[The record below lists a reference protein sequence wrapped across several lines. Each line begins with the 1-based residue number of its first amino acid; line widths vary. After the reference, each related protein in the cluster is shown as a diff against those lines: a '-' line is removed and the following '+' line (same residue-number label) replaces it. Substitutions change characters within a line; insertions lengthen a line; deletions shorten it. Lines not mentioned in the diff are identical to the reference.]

1 MQSQIVDIRM
11 YSYNFPDKIYCEI
24 KRDNLIDSLEEMA
37 TVNDVV
43 FVTGNSGMGKTVL
56 LKQFCE
62 KFNAI
67 SLFISP
73 TNSNSMSIDL
83 ALMSLIEQIEF
94 LMRKKND
101 VELPESIQKL
111 KIKYGTSIAAL
122 SKFAR
127 QNQTVYIVLD
137 GLYHS
142 TIEDNLFIENLMEL
156 IPLGK
161 KNIKIIIS
169 NTEENNILD
178 DWVYEN
184 RSSKK
189 DFSMVG
195 LTENEVE
202 KIFSEYKLEASEIE
216 DIRSAFKG
224 KPSDITELKYVLEN
238 TSNSRNDVQELIAD
252 VKGDI
257 FNYLWSKSNFDE
269 NELRIL
275 AYVIYSKKEVKITD
289 LEEILNLE
297 QEHLKEKID
306 SIMFLSLNENIIKI
320 RNESYIKGIENKVN
334 YLKKETYDDLAQY
347 ILNNEIKKD
356 YWLLATYFEQAENY
370 EDLFSMLD
378 DHNLV
383 SSIVQSSSLSSLK
396 MLVNSG
402 LKISTQAENIP
413 NIFKYSL
420 ANSVVRSNKKNDKK
434 VEIEALMLTNQ
445 EDKALSFARNSNILE
460 DKILGLSIIAR
471 NQKENRG
478 VPDLQIVSEIKSLYE
493 NLDLRYIREKGIEI
507 ASELITVDVD
517 MSIELLEK
525 SFNLEKEGNSLDK
538 IMLALSMDAL
548 NSRKLDSDNAFIE
561 SVKEKMK
568 SPDLKDAFS
577 TMFNFSK
584 SIPEKYLLDE
594 ISKISSLDARI
605 VFLANWCEENDAKNY
620 RLNILEYAFDI
631 IGSHSEYKSNLGVY
645 YKLSEQLKLEKDFYK
660 EFVEL
665 FDSRDEIFRE
675 NGSNVLYIRLLLNVL
690 SLLDK
695 FDKLETANRLDHLY
709 AYVEKIEDIST
720 KLECKCYMLVAC
732 KDFLNKNY
740 LEDELAIVATLHSEI
755 QTELKE
761 ITSNFAYQ
769 EELLTKPL
777 EILAISDFSFCFEIV
792 QTVNT
797 IINKEKLYESIIKG
811 LINNGIINQ
820 STTEN
825 ISDIIEKIL
834 HLLEKIS
841 YDINYYDD
849 GLENT
854 LNALN
859 YLNSNDNKN
868 LDIRNST
875 YFKLLNSINRIRES
889 TKKLRCLA
897 VLLNIFREK
906 PFVNVAQLQD
916 NIIQNWESINILPRK
931 NIVGYELTK
940 ILANNNYDLA
950 VNLSTKVLDEK
961 KKQNQFES
969 DEFWT
974 VVFSLRI
981 LIHSLQGVDSRDTLN
996 INQYIDR
1003 IRKLI
1008 YTLESSGEKA
1018 VLYSQLLIA
1027 LTRSEINTPIK
1038 DLVLNITDEIDSIS
1052 DNDERYKSSVL
1063 RRCAPALFIHSR
1075 SYLENNYSIM
1085 SDNEKDETLYE
1096 ICIYFLTKTLSFEPF
1111 YFGSNS
1117 KYECTYTEM
1126 LEILSLVKKI
1136 EHDST
1141 KYSVIKLMLDIVR
1154 EHRGEQ
1160 LTQER
1165 RHDLCKEIS
1174 EVVSISFESD
1184 DFIKHS
1190 GFKILSEYYIWLTF
1204 KSFTKDKVNDFLNEI
1219 DRIPNNSDKVF
1230 CMTIVAS
1237 EMRPKYSSFRDE
1249 ILDRAEI
1256 LIDSLGS
1263 TSEKIL
1269 RLEEM
1274 AEAVHNKRDS
1284 KEKYYIKKALDLI
1297 DRNSEENDENVKIE
1311 KRLIDLAHQLDPE
1324 FATSIISS
1332 IPDCNEE
1339 KQQKLKKQLSYL
1351 ELNDKV
1357 INDKGTEDFT
1367 QLDYNSALKFCN
1379 VCWKS
1384 YGQQLSRSIRPR
1396 KPEQLLNYIKIAN
1409 RLPIDKSFPIYSWFI
1424 ENVNTKYKGKQ
1435 SAYFEA
1441 VYTACRF
1448 ALLSKQIA
1456 EDNEAQMEEYYSEET
1471 ESISI
1476 LTGMKPQAV
1485 KFITSKLKI
1494 DNPERIIIC
1503 DPYFD
1508 KEDLHFIYSLYEEFE
1523 NEDLEFFILTSDKQL
1538 RNNDQGSN
1546 YKTEFLDYWKEKIS
1560 LEKPPYINVFVANVD
1575 STNESPFHDRCIITE
1590 HKGVVLGGSI
1600 NGLGGSKEIN
1610 ILAVSEETRLSR
1622 EEYVYHYFNNDHR
1635 YFRENKL
1642 DVSIQTF
1649 NI

>member
-11 YSYNFPDKIYCEI
+11 YSYNFPDRIYCEI
-24 KRDNLIDSLEEMA
+24 NRDNLIDSLEEM
-37 TVNDVV
+37 TKVNDVV

-73 TNSNSMSIDL
+73 TNSNSMSIEL
-83 ALMSLIEQIEF
+83 SLMSLIEQIEF
-94 LMRKKND
+94 LMRKKNYT
-101 VELPESIQKL
+101 ELPESIQKL
-111 KIKYGTSIAAL
+111 KIKYGTSLSSL

-127 QNQTVYIVLD
+127 QNQVVYIVLD
-137 GLYHS
+137 GLYHA
-142 TIEDNLFIENLMEL
+142 TIENNIFIESLMEL

-169 NTEENNILD
+169 NTEEHNSLD
-178 DWVYEN
+178 KWIYEN
-184 RSSKK
+184 KSSKK
-189 DFSMVG
+189 EFSMVG
-195 LTENEVE
+195 LTVNEVE
-202 KIFSEYKLEASEIE
+202 RIFSEYNLDVTDIE

-238 TSNSRNDVQELIAD
+238 TNNSRNGVQELIAD

-257 FNYLWSKSNFDE
+257 FNYLWRKNDFDDI
-269 NELRIL
+269 ELRIL
-275 AYVIYSKKEVKITD
+275 AYIIYSKKEVKVADLGVILD
-289 LEEILNLE
+289 LELE
-297 QEHLKEKID
+297 YLKVKID
-306 SIMFLSLNENIIKI
+306 RIMFLSINESVIKF
-320 RNESYIKGIENKVN
+320 RNESYIKVIENKVN
-334 YLKKETYDDLAQY
+334 YLKKEIYDNLAQY
-347 ILNNEIKKD
+347 ILNNELKKD
-356 YWLLATYFEQAENY
+356 YWLLASYFEQAENY

-378 DHNLV
+378 DQNFV
-383 SSIVQSSSLSSLK
+383 SSIVHSSSLGSLK

-402 LKISTQAENIP
+402 LKVSTQAENIP

-420 ANSVVRSNKKNDKK
+420 ANSVVKSNQKNDKK

-471 NQKENRG
+471 KQKENRG

-493 NLDLRYIREKGIEI
+493 NLDLRYIGEKGIEI

-538 IMLALSMDAL
+538 IMLALSLDVL
-548 NSRKLDSDNAFIE
+548 NSSKLDSDNEFID
-561 SVKEKMK
+561 SVKERMK

-620 RLNILEYAFDI
+620 RLNILKYAFDI

-645 YKLSEQLKLEKDFYK
+645 YKLSEQLKLETDFFK

-675 NGSNVLYIRLLLNVL
+675 NGSSVLYIRLLLNVL
-690 SLLDK
+690 NLLDR
-695 FDKLETANRLDHLY
+695 FDKFETANRLDFLY
-709 AYVEKIEDIST
+709 TYVEKIEDIST
-720 KLECKCYMLVAC
+720 KLECKCYILVAC
-732 KDFLNKNY
+732 KDFLNKSY
-740 LEDELAIVATLHSEI
+740 LEDELAIEATLQSEI
-755 QTELKE
+755 QTELRE

-777 EILAISDFSFCFEIV
+777 EILALSDFSFCREIV

-797 IINKEKLYESIIKG
+797 IINKEKLYKSIIKG

-820 STTEN
+820 SITEN
-825 ISDIIEKIL
+825 VSDIIEKIL
-834 HLLEKIS
+834 ELLREIS
-841 YDINYYDD
+841 YDIDYYDD

-859 YLNSNDNKN
+859 YLNSNANNK

-875 YFKLLNSINRIRES
+875 YFKLLASINNIRES

-897 VLLNIFREK
+897 ILLNVFREK
-906 PFVNVAQLQD
+906 PFVNIEQLQD
-916 NIIQNWESINILPRK
+916 NIIKNWESINIFPRK

-981 LIHSLQGVDSRDTLN
+981 LIHALQGIDNRDTIN

-1003 IRKLI
+1003 TRKLI
-1008 YTLESSGEKA
+1008 CTLESSGEKA
-1018 VLYSQLLIA
+1018 VLYAQLLIA
-1027 LTRSEINTPIK
+1027 LTRSEINTPVK
-1038 DLVLNITDEIDSIS
+1038 ELVWNITDEIDQIS
-1052 DNDERYKSSVL
+1052 DNDERYKASVL

-1085 SDNEKDETLYE
+1085 SNNEKDETLYE

-1111 YFGSNS
+1111 YFGTNS

-1126 LEILSLVKKI
+1126 LEILFLVRKI
-1136 EHDST
+1136 DHDST
-1141 KYSVIKLMLDIVR
+1141 KYSIIKLMLDIIR
-1154 EHRGEQ
+1154 ESKGEH

-1174 EVVSISFESD
+1174 EVVSTSFESD
-1184 DFIKHS
+1184 DFIRHS

-1204 KSFTKDKVNDFLNEI
+1204 KSFSKDKVNEFLNEI
-1219 DRIPNNSDKVF
+1219 DKIPNNSDRIF

-1237 EMRPKYSSFRDE
+1237 EMRPKYSVFRDE
-1249 ILDRAEI
+1249 ILDRAEV

-1297 DRNSEENDENVKIE
+1297 DRNSEESEKSE

-1332 IPDCNEE
+1332 IPDSDEK

-1357 INDKGTEDFT
+1357 INDKGQEDFT
-1367 QLDYNSALKFCN
+1367 RLDYNSALKLCN

-1384 YGQQLSRSIRPR
+1384 YGQQLSKSIRPR

-1409 RLPIDKSFPIYSWFI
+1409 RLPIDKSFPMYSWFI
-1424 ENVNTKYKGKQ
+1424 ENVNKKYRGKQ

-1448 ALLSKQIA
+1448 ALLNKQIA

-1485 KFITSKLKI
+1485 KFIASKLKI
-1494 DNPERIIIC
+1494 ENPERIIIC

-1508 KEDLHFIYSLYEEFE
+1508 KDDLNFIYSLYEEFE
-1523 NEDLEFFILTSDKQL
+1523 NENLEFFILTSDKQL
-1538 RNNDQGSN
+1538 RNSCQGSN

-1560 LEKPPYINVFVANVD
+1560 LENPPYINVFVANVD

-1590 HKGVVLGGSI
+1590 HKGLVLGGSI

-1622 EEYVYHYFNNDHR
+1622 EEYVYHYFNSDHR